1 MKKIG
6 FARHLSTVY
15 TLIIAVPVLVLTL
28 AGSEYFGN
36 ALLRTASSDVLEE
49 VRSDA
54 EFVERNI
61 EEMERLE
68 SVITSDYELLRT
80 FYFFAG
86 SDSQAIID
94 VLTREILYL
103 DRLMFALPDLYALH
117 LFIENPN
124 VPERWPIVFSEKR
137 LDLSHY
143 PRWTFNYSDPAT
155 ASIESSREPSVCL
168 TRDVQLTRRHVGYL
182 QITKKMTDFFPALY
196 REKPQGGAFVAGA
209 EGIIASSPESSF
221 VVSLPEMIDRIV
233 PDASGSDSGYQE
245 TAAGFFETASDGV
258 SMERIG
264 GKPYIIAWSVV
275 PRLKI
280 ALFRVVSPRSI
291 TGTIASLRIAA
302 FLLMLLSVAMMF
314 LIIDFATRRMI
325 NRLVTVMDGMR
336 KVRAGDLSVSVEVGG
351 DDEVAEMAHIFAE
364 MVGKINSLIEEIKA
378 EQELVTVTEIRAMQ
392 NQINA
397 HFLYNVLETIKMQ
410 AELRDQREIAESVT
424 LLGRMMRYCL
434 RRRETRV
441 PLREE
446 IAYVTDY
453 IELMNVRND
462 YRITLSV
469 SLPPESLER
478 KVPRLLVQPVVEN
491 AVKHSVEAAGE
502 DAVIEISGTVDADG
516 TLKIAVRDWG
526 IGMSWSKLEEVRAAL
541 DSAEEPSAPSGGIG
555 LRNIQQ
561 RLHAFYG
568 AKWSL
573 GIESGPEQGTIVTIP
588 VPGGSEA

>member
-15 TLIIAVPVLVLTL
+15 TLIIAVPVLALILV
-28 AGSEYFGN
+28 GSEYLGN
-36 ALLRTASSDVLEE
+36 TLLRSASSDILEE

-54 EFVERNI
+54 AFVERNI
-61 EEMERLE
+61 DEMERLE

-94 VLTREILYL
+94 VLTGEILYL

-137 LDLSHY
+137 LDLTHF

-155 ASIESSREPSVCL
+155 ASIQSSREPAACL

-196 REKPQGGAFVAGA
+196 RDQEQGISFIASA
-209 EGIIASSPESSF
+209 EGIIASSPESALA
-221 VVSLPEMIDRIV
+221 VSPEEILRRAPAGSV
-233 PDASGSDSGYQE
+233 EPD
-245 TAAGFFETASDGV
+245 TALYTSPQDGV
-258 SMERIG
+258 SIERISG
-264 GKPYIIAWSVV
+264 TPYIVAWAVI
-275 PRLKI
+275 PRLSA
-280 ALFRVVSPRSI
+280 ALYRISSPRSI
-291 TGTIASLRIAA
+291 TSTLANIRMAA
-302 FLLMLLSVAMMF
+302 FLLMLLSVGMMF
-314 LIIDFATRRMI
+314 LIIDFATRRMV
-325 NRLVTVMDGMR
+325 NRLLVVMDGMR
-336 KVRAGDLSVSVEVGG
+336 KVRSGDLSVSVEVGG
-351 DDEVAEMAHIFAE
+351 DDEVAEMAHIFSE
-364 MVGKINSLIEEIKA
+364 MVGKLNSLIAEIKT
-378 EQELVTVTEIRAMQ
+378 EQELVTATEIRAMQ

-410 AELRDQREIAESVT
+410 AELRDQREIADSVT

-446 IAYVTDY
+446 IAYVADY
-453 IELMNVRND
+453 IALMNVRND
-462 YRITLSV
+462 YRITLNTA
-469 SLPPESLER
+469 LPPETLDFP
-478 KVPRLLVQPVVEN
+478 VPRLIVQPIVEN
-491 AVKHSVEAAGE
+491 AVKHSVEPAGE
-502 DAVIEISGTVDADG
+502 DAAIEISGHLAEDG
-516 TLKIAVRDWG
+516 SLRIVVRDFG
-526 IGMSWSKLEEVRAAL
+526 TGMSEGKMEDVLAAI
-541 DSAEEPSAPSGGIG
+541 DSPDEPAAPAGGIG

-568 AKWSL
+568 EKWSL
-573 GIESGPEQGTIVTIP
+573 GIQSGPDSGTVVTIP
-588 VPGGSEA
+588 VPEEKTL